1 MPRQVLSG
9 VFLAIALVWTGASAM
24 AARYAAIVMDM
35 RNGQV
40 LYSKNADERLYPASL
55 TKMMTLYIAFEAIR
69 NGEITLDT
77 KVSISRNAAS
87 EPPSRLGLHAGQKVA
102 LRQLIRAAA
111 IKSANDA
118 ATAIGEA
125 IAGSEQAFA
134 RRMNRTA
141 RALGMTRTTFRNAN
155 GLTLAGHLSTARDMA
170 ILGRAL
176 FFHFPQYYGLFSRRS
191 AVAAGKTIRN
201 TNRKFLAAYRG
212 ADGIKTGY
220 TQAAGFNLVAS
231 ARRGGKRIIAAE
243 FGGRSVSQRNSR
255 MARLLDLGFRR
266 AAASVRVVPPPL
278 PVYGPR
284 KPVLVASAV
293 SKSPRPMAR
302 PSTRAVESA
311 GMKLAVSAAVS
322 RAAATAA
329 APLPVPGSDAPTAP
343 LRRIARAAVPT
354 PAPVLGPVSEPV
366 SEPVSGLR
374 PAPRDRMQGDDGQ
387 RVVMRM
393 STSGGRGWGIR
404 IGVYPTRVDAE
415 KVLLRTA
422 LEDLS
427 SLDGALRKVVLR
439 KGRYQ
444 AQFVGLTEGRAKRA
458 CSRLRV
464 WRQNCEILGPTG

>member
-9 VFLAIALVWTGASAM
+9 FFLAIALAWAGAPAT
-24 AARYAAIVMDM
+24 AAKYAAIVMDM

-55 TKMMTLYIAFEAIR
+55 TKMMTLYIAFEAIK

-134 RRMNRTA
+134 RRMNKTA

-176 FFHFPQYYGLFSRRS
+176 YFHYRQYYGLFSRRS
-191 AVAAGKTIRN
+191 VVAAGKTIRN

-231 ARRGGKRIIAAE
+231 ARRGSKRIIAAE
-243 FGGRSVSQRNSR
+243 FGGRSVSQRNSK

-266 AAASVRVVPPPL
+266 AAPRVRVVPPPL

-293 SKSPRPMAR
+293 SSSPRPMAR
-302 PSTRAVESA
+302 PRVSPVETA
-311 GMKLAVSAAVS
+311 GMKLAINKAVS
-322 RAAATAA
+322 RVAG
-329 APLPVPGSDAPTAP
+329 APAPTAGP
-343 LRRIARAAVPT
+343 VAGQPAAAVGQ
-354 PAPVLGPVSEPV
+354 PAPVAVRRVARAVAPT
-366 SEPVSGLR
+366 LR
-374 PAPRDRMQGDDGQ
+374 PVPREQLQEAQEQMPGDDGQ

-404 IGVYPTRVDAE
+404 IGAYPTRMDAE